1 MQRDKVLETAMDM
14 DKPEGSKRE
23 EAECVRKWKR
33 VMFSGEVSLFEVFLF
48 GKADRFFDC
57 ECGLVH

>member
-1 MQRDKVLETAMDM
+1 M
-14 DKPEGSKRE
+14 
-23 EAECVRKWKR
+23 RKWKR